1 MQRTISGRRSL
12 NATPRSYL
20 LHRTSYQGRPIPV
33 ESNYFRYAGMF
44 TDQVMRDPYG
54 QLRKIKISQM
64 KGPNLF
70 VAKEGYIR

>member
-1 MQRTISGRRSL
+1 MQRTISGKRSL

-20 LHRTSYQGRPIPV
+20 LHRIHYRGQLIPV

-54 QLRKIKISQM
+54 RLSKIKISQM